1 MDSSLKIGDKAV
13 YPAHG
18 VGEVTGIEM
27 RNIAGFEQ
35 NFYVLRIIANEMMVL
50 VPTNAIRQV
59 GLREVINHEQVG
71 KVFDVLKEKGM
82 SVESGTWNRRHREY
96 VEKLKT
102 GSIFEVAKV
111 FRDLCRIGDNKE
123 LSFGERKLLD
133 TARSLLIS
141 ELSCAEHCT
150 AEEIDQTLTKMFPKQ
165 MPSAA

>member
-50 VPTNAIRQV
+50 IPTNAIRQV

-71 KVFDVLKEKGM
+71 KVFDVL
-82 SVESGTWNRRHREY
+82 
-96 VEKLKT
+96 
-102 GSIFEVAKV
+102 
-111 FRDLCRIGDNKE
+111 
-123 LSFGERKLLD
+123 
-133 TARSLLIS
+133 
-141 ELSCAEHCT
+141 
-150 AEEIDQTLTKMFPKQ
+150 
-165 MPSAA
+165 